1 MTSFTRPNRP
11 VDRVFLHCTASSYD
25 HHDDI
30 EVVRQ
35 WHLGRGW
42 SDVGYHFMIH
52 KDGSI
57 SAGRDLEKTPAAQKG
72 HNKGTIAIAMHGGQD
87 AKDDF
92 STKQIIA
99 LRDFCEDIRN
109 AYGGAITFHGHSEV
123 VIRDCP
129 VYDYKTYLKLDPNGR
144 MPPLRLEKQVIKT
157 PPARPEAEVKKP
169 KRRWLNKMKAW
180 LVDD

>member
-1 MTSFTRPNRP
+1 MIPFTRPDRH

-42 SDVGYHFMIH
+42 SDVGYHYMIH
-52 KDGSI
+52 RDGSM
-57 SAGRDLEKTPAAQKG
+57 SEGRPLERTPAAQKG

-92 STKQIIA
+92 STKQIVT
-99 LRDFCEDIRN
+99 LREFCEQIRA
-109 AYGGAITFHGHSEV
+109 AYDGDITFHGHCEV

-129 VYDYKTYLKLDPNGR
+129 VYDYKAYLALDKDGH
-144 MPPLRLEKQVIKT
+144 MPPLHLTDE
-157 PPARPEAEVKKP
+157 PKP
-169 KRRWLNKMKAW
+169 KRQWLPKIKAW
-180 LVDD
+180 GVND

>member
-30 EVVRQ
+30 EVVRA

-129 VYDYKTYLKLDPNGR
+129 VYDYKAYLKLAPDGR

-157 PPARPEAEVKKP
+157 PPARPAAEVKKP

>member
-1 MTSFTRPNRP
+1 MTSFTRPNRH

-30 EVVRQ
+30 EVVRA

-42 SDVGYHFMIH
+42 SDVGYHYMIH

-87 AKDDF
+87 ARDDF
-92 STKQIIA
+92 STKQIVT
-99 LRDFCEDIRN
+99 LREFCEDIRY
-109 AYGGAITFHGHSEV
+109 AYGGAITFHGHGEV

-129 VYDYKTYLKLDPNGR
+129 IYDYKSYLKLDSTGR
-144 MPPLRLEKQVIKT
+144 MPPLRSKKQPIKE
-157 PPARPEAEVKKP
+157 APEQPKSEVQKP
-169 KRRWLNKMKAW
+169 KRRWLSKMKAW

>member
-30 EVVRQ
+30 EVVSA

-57 SAGRDLEKTPAAQKG
+57 SAGRDIERTPAAQKG

-92 STKQIIA
+92 STKQIVT
-99 LRDFCEDIRN
+99 LREFCEQIRAAYDGDIP
-109 AYGGAITFHGHSEV
+109 FHGHSEV
-123 VIRDCP
+123 VIRACP
-129 VYDYKTYLKLDPNGR
+129 VYDYKAFLCLDKDGH
-144 MPPLRLEKQVIKT
+144 MPPLHLTDE
-157 PPARPEAEVKKP
+157 PKP
-169 KRRWLNKMKAW
+169 KRQWLPTIKAW
-180 LVDD
+180 GVND

>member
-1 MTSFTRPNRP
+1 MTPFTRPDRH

-52 KDGSI
+52 RDGSI
-57 SAGRDLEKTPAAQKG
+57 SAGRDIERTPAAQKG

-92 STKQIIA
+92 STKQIVT
-99 LRDFCEDIRN
+99 LREFCEQIRA
-109 AYGGAITFHGHSEV
+109 AYDGDITFHGHSEV

-129 VYDYKTYLKLDPNGR
+129 VYDYKAFMCPDKDGH
-144 MPPLRLEKQVIKT
+144 MPPLHLTDE
-157 PPARPEAEVKKP
+157 PKP
-169 KRRWLNKMKAW
+169 KRQWLPKIKAW
-180 LVDD
+180 GVND

>member
-30 EVVRQ
+30 EVVRA

-57 SAGRDLEKTPAAQKG
+57 SAGRELEKTPAAQKG

-129 VYDYKTYLKLDPNGR
+129 VYDYKAYLKLAPDGR

-157 PPARPEAEVKKP
+157 PPARPAAEVKKP

>member
-30 EVVRQ
+30 EVVRA

-42 SDVGYHFMIH
+42 ADVGYHFMIH

-129 VYDYKTYLKLDPNGR
+129 VYDYKAYLKLAPDGR

-157 PPARPEAEVKKP
+157 PPARPAAEVKKP